1 MNYLQEE
8 LHDLTPFDDSL
19 MEFIEDIALDGLC
32 YLNIRGRG
40 NDWVS
45 NKFWTSLGYTKAEA
59 FEMELSWQGLIHPD
73 DRAIVLSRIE
83 ESIKGSRKPFE
94 VTVRYVHKDKSTKWF
109 RCIGKPL
116 PYNSGEPVGVLGAHI
131 DVTQFIK
138 RTKDISIAEEQFRGA
153 FEHSALGMALVS
165 TEGNWLKVNKKLC
178 HIVGYSE
185 KELLKKTFQDITHP
199 DDLDA
204 DLNQVHQ
211 LLEDKISGYEMEKR
225 YFHKDGHVVWVLLNV
240 SLVRDAEKNPVHFV
254 SQILDISQRK
264 KTEEELKR
272 VSDRLSLAL
281 KGSKIGTWDFDIVNN
296 ILIWDEAMFRL
307 YGVPKDKFSHAY
319 EAWRNTLHPDDL
331 VQAEREVQLAIAGEK
346 EFNTE
351 FRVVWPDKSIH
362 YIKGLALVQR
372 DEAGNPIRMLGTNFD
387 VTEERKL
394 EETHRMM
401 AANESKRKEMEQF
414 AYITSHD
421 LREPLVTIQRYLD
434 GFLEDYGHSMDEE
447 ALHYIEASIRA
458 SNHMQEL
465 IVGLLDYSRLS
476 KEKELK
482 VIDSRE
488 LLRSVIED
496 LNALIKTTGAEI
508 IEEGLPV
515 LKAYPLELKLLFQN
529 LIQNG
534 IKFRKQDTKPRIKI
548 LAEQIP
554 GGWQFSVT
562 DNGIGIREKDFEKVF
577 TLFRRLHNKSE
588 YEGSGIGLAYAKKIV
603 EIHHGKIW
611 LKSSP
616 NEGSTFYFSI
626 LTDNL

>member
-1 MNYLQEE
+1 MQEE
-8 LHDLTPFDDSL
+8 LHDLIPFDDSL
-19 MEFIEDIALDGLC
+19 MEFIEDIALDGIC
-32 YLNIRGRG
+32 YVDAKGRD

-45 NKFWTSLGYTKAEA
+45 NKFWISLGYTREEA
-59 FEMELSWQGLIHPD
+59 LELSLSWQNLIHPD
-73 DRAIVLSRIE
+73 DRKTILSQIE
-83 ESIKGSRKPFE
+83 DSIKGSSKPFE
-94 VTVRYVHKDKSTKWF
+94 VTVRYVHKNSTTRWF
-109 RCIGKPL
+109 RCIGKPVL
-116 PYNSGEPVGVLGAHI
+116 DNGGDPVGVLGAHT

-138 RTKDISIAEEQFRGA
+138 RAKVISIAEEQFRGA
-153 FEHSALGMALVS
+153 FEHSALGIALVS
-165 TEGNWLKVNKKLC
+165 TEGKWLKVNKKLC
-178 HIVGYSE
+178 NIVGYSE
-185 KELLKKTFQDITHP
+185 KELLKKTFQDLTHP

-204 DLNQVHQ
+204 DLNQVQQ

-240 SLVRDAEKNPVHFV
+240 SLVRDTDRNPVHFV
-254 SQILDISQRK
+254 SQILDITQRK
-264 KTEEELKR
+264 KTDEELR
-272 VSDRLSLAL
+272 QVSDRLSLAL

-296 ILIWDEAMFRL
+296 NLIWDEAMFRL
-307 YGVPKDKFSHAY
+307 YGVPKDKFSHAF
-319 EAWRNTLHPDDL
+319 EAWKSTLHPDDL
-331 VQAEREVQLAIAGEK
+331 AQAEREVQLAISGDK

-351 FRVVWPDKSIH
+351 FRVIWPDKSIH

-372 DEAGNPIRMLGTNFD
+372 DESGKPLRMLGTNFD

-434 GFLEDYGHSMDEE
+434 GFIEDYGQSIDEDGR
-447 ALHYIEASIRA
+447 HYIEASIRA

-465 IVGLLDYSRLS
+465 IIGLLDYSRLS
-476 KEKELK
+476 KEKQLK
-482 VIDSRE
+482 IVDSGE
-488 LLRSVIED
+488 ILGSVIED
-496 LNALIKTTGAEI
+496 LNALIKTTGADI
-508 IEEGLPV
+508 VAEGLPV
-515 LKAYPLELKLLFQN
+515 LKAFPLELKLLFQN

-534 IKFRKQDTKPRIKI
+534 IKFRRHDTKPRIQI
-548 LAEQIP
+548 HAEQIS
-554 GGWQFSVT
+554 GGWQFSFT

-577 TLFRRLHNKSE
+577 TLFRRLHNKNE

-616 NEGSTFYFSI
+616 NNGSTFYFSV